1 MTRSF
6 DLGFISTHCFKFR
19 MIPPS
24 PGYFE
29 IDFFAFTIKKSLIV
43 NFTIKEFT
51 NKRNVD
57 FTTHKGAFHDNYIAY
72 IQSIAMLDT
81 KVLSKGPGRY
91 FERPQLH
98 IINIESLFVKIFSNF

>member
-6 DLGFISTHCFKFR
+6 DLGLISTYCFKFR
-19 MIPPS
+19 MVPPS

-57 FTTHKGAFHDNYIAY
+57 FTTHKGAFHDNHIAY
-72 IQSIAMLDT
+72 IQSIVMLHT

-91 FERPQLH
+91 SERPQLH
-98 IINIESLFVKIFSNF
+98 IINMESLIVKNFSTF